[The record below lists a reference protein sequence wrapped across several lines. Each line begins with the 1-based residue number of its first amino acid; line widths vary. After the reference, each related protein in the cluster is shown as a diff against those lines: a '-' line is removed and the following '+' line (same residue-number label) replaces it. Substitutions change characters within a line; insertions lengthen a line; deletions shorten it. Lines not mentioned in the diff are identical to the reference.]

1 MVCTDDTLVLAD
13 LKNLTINTSGGNGNV
28 TLPNVDGT
36 AGDGNDGTDL
46 TVNAGTGNVGL
57 ESIDNDINDLVITG
71 TTITLNGDITTA
83 AMNSGTADAASI
95 DLNGAVV
102 LAGGTRTLTSG
113 NGTID
118 FSSTVN
124 SESGQNRALAVVSGS
139 GTAAING
146 AIGGTQALGALTV
159 NNAGAGGL
167 TIANIF

>member
-1 MVCTDDTLVLAD
+1 
-13 LKNLTINTSGGNGNV
+13 
-28 TLPNVDGT
+28 
-36 AGDGNDGTDL
+36 
-46 TVNAGTGNVGL
+46 
-57 ESIDNDINDLVITG
+57 
-71 TTITLNGDITTA
+71 
-83 AMNSGTADAASI
+83 MNSGTADAASI